1 MFALSSEKVSGSE
14 PNYVINFEEAGLISV
29 IHFSP
34 YESSQDLLL
43 IAFPTKILVTQL
55 IIQDNVSLKELAQ
68 LHNGV
73 TCTALALS
81 SETSISTLPCN
92 VVFCVAGDDYKIRVF
107 KSDLALDSS
116 TKILSG
122 HSDYINDIS
131 YDPEGNYLASVSDD
145 NTVKVWN
152 TDNYKCEA
160 TLFLTSPGTAVC
172 WHREDA
178 SKLMVAEK
186 IGLIRFYNVNT
197 QKPIL
202 SLEFGKPLSA
212 AHWSPSDS
220 QVICSLHLGELVV
233 WDLSHPSLPTNSK
246 LLHTADGGYLKINAT
261 GELVAFVNR
270 LEGYVKV
277 AMVNSQQQRL
287 CASLDLPTSLTWHF
301 RLPLLCVANDNK
313 LCFWKVSNK

>member
-1 MFALSSEKVSGSE
+1 MFATYSEKTSSSE

-34 YESSQDLLL
+34 YELSQDLLL
-43 IAFPTKILVTQL
+43 IALPTKILVTQL
-55 IIQDNVSLKELAQ
+55 IIQENISLKELAQ
-68 LHNGV
+68 MHNGV
-73 TCTALALS
+73 TCMALAIS
-81 SETSISTLPCN
+81 SETTINTFPHN
-92 VVFCVAGDDYKIRVF
+92 VVFCSAGDDYKIRLF
-107 KSDLALDSS
+107 KSDLGLHSS

-131 YDPEGNYLASVSDD
+131 YDPESNYLASVSDD
-145 NTVKVWN
+145 NTVKIWDVV
-152 TDNYKCEA
+152 NYTCE

-172 WHREDA
+172 WHREDS

-246 LLHTADGGYLKINAT
+246 LLHTVDGGYLKINGT

-270 LEGYVKV
+270 LEGFVKV
-277 AMVNSQQQRL
+277 ALINSQQQRL
-287 CASLDLPTSLTWHF
+287 CASLDLPTSLSWHF

-313 LCFWKVSNK
+313 LCFWKISNK